1 MRIVGAFVFALL
13 TMLSVFAIAMAL
25 VCFLTVITGVVGIAI
40 LGGLLS
46 FGVSVYIGHLVAA
59 GILKDNDAH

>member
-13 TMLSVFAIAMAL
+13 TMLSVFAMAL

-59 GILKDNDAH
+59 GILKDNDSH